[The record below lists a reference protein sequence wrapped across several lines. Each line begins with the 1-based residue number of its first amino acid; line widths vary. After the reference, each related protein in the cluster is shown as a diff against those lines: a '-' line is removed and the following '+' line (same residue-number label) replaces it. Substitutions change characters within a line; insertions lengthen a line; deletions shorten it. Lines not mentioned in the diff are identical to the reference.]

1 MANRVYYGEYTLYH
15 WVELILKQDIVL
27 PPYQR
32 LFVWN
37 EEKVKELIMSF
48 KDDKFV
54 PPITIGAR
62 YIEDKDTVQNIIID
76 GQQRL
81 TSILLAF
88 FKIFPN
94 KENFGVNEEPI
105 VSENDDES
113 DNEEDRNEIIDWK
126 FDVLLNYGQTKDE
139 ITKKLDEKLY
149 KKGIGSDW
157 GVIVDES
164 FLKTHYLGFS
174 YLVPEKSDT
183 KSQQNYFSSVF
194 RNINIQAEPLS
205 LQESREALYYLDENL
220 EQYFK
225 PNCCQGITVKNR
237 KVDFLRS
244 LAIVSQFKKRKNSQ
258 LVAKG
263 CRNKM
268 EKYYEI
274 FIHDNIENK
283 KDSLFELLN
292 NEFKANIVNK
302 LGDSINVLAIKKN
315 YSSIIDFDVM
325 FFGLIFFII
334 FENKTIK
341 SSEKDELLRKL
352 AEQISTFKS
361 DPSHS
366 KTPSGLTHLRNRLMQ
381 SIEIYRNFV
390 E

>member
-15 WVELILKQDIVL
+15 WVELILKRDIVL

-32 LFVWN
+32 LFVWD
-37 EEKVKELIMSF
+37 EEKVKKLMLSF
-48 KDDKFV
+48 RDDEFV
-54 PPITIGAR
+54 PPITIGASN
-62 YIEDKDTVQNIIID
+62 IKDEENIINIIID

-88 FKIFPN
+88 LKVFP
-94 KENFGVNEEPI
+94 KKDKFRTHEEEV

-113 DNEEDRNEIIDWK
+113 DSEEDREEIIDWTFRK
-126 FDVLLNYGQTKDE
+126 LLEKGQTKDT
-139 ITKKLDEKLY
+139 ITNALDENYY
-149 KKGIGSDW
+149 KKGVGSDW
-157 GVIVDES
+157 GVEVNES
-164 FLKTHYLGFS
+164 FLKSHCLGFS
-174 YLVPEKSDT
+174 YLVPESKDV
-183 KSQQNYFSSVF
+183 KSQQKYFSSVF

-205 LQESREALYYLDENL
+205 LQESRESLYYLDDNL
-220 EQYFK
+220 PKYFK
-225 PNCCQGITVKNR
+225 PDFCRAMTVNNA

-244 LAIVSQFKKRKNSQ
+244 LALVSQYKKRNNIQ

-268 EKYYEI
+268 EKYYEM

-283 KDSLFELLN
+283 ENSLFKLLN
-292 NEFKANIVNK
+292 NEYKSNIDNK
-302 LGDSINVLAIKKN
+302 LGNSISFLGINKN
-315 YSSIIDFDVM
+315 YTSIIDFDVM
-325 FFGLIFFII
+325 FFGLIYFIV

-352 AEQISTFKS
+352 SEQIRTFKS
-361 DPSHS
+361 EPSHI

-381 SIEIYRNFV
+381 SIDIYKNFV